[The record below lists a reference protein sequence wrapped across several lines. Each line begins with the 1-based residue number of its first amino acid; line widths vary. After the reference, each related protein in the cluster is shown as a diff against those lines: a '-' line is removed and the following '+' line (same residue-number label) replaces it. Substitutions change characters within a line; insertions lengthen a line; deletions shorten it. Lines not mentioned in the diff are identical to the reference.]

1 LTTTFV
7 SSPILSIIIPTLNEE
22 ETIVPLL
29 SHLKK
34 YSKTNIEIIVV
45 DGGSSDETIKVVT
58 SLDVTVISSE
68 KGRARQMN
76 AGAKQAKGDVLWF
89 LHSDSTPPENFDQL
103 ITRSARQQIWG
114 YFKVKLSGDRL
125 GLRIVEFFMNLRS
138 RLTHIITGDHGIF
151 ISRETFHTIGGYHD
165 LALME
170 DIAISKRLKKIALPK
185 RINDPL
191 LTSSRKW
198 EANGIVCTVLTMWT
212 LRTLFFL
219 GANSIWLEKKYYK
232 NK

>member
-1 LTTTFV
+1 LTTTSV
-7 SSPILSIIIPTLNEE
+7 STPTLSIIIPTLNEE
-22 ETIVPLL
+22 ETVASLL

-45 DGGSSDETIKVVT
+45 DGGSSDKTIKLAT

-76 AGAKQAKGDVLWF
+76 AGAKQARGDVLWF
-89 LHSDSTPPENFDQL
+89 LHSDSTPPDNFDQL
-103 ITRSARQQIWG
+103 ITRSARQQVWG
-114 YFKVKLSGDRL
+114 YFKIKLSGGHL
-125 GLRIVEFFMNLRS
+125 GLRIVEFFMNLRC
-138 RLTHIITGDHGIF
+138 RLTCIITGDHGIF
-151 ISRETFHTIGGYHD
+151 ISRDIFNTLGGYHD

-170 DIAISKRLKKIALPK
+170 DIAISKRLKKIALPV
-185 RINDPL
+185 RVNERL

-198 EANGIVCTVLTMWT
+198 EVNGIARTVLKMWT
-212 LRTLFFL
+212 LRALFFF